1 MKKIAFLF
9 VLIICF
15 HFTYGQIAKSK
26 NIPWLVENTFQQLY
40 PSADKVKWEKE
51 GENYEVNF
59 KVNKKKV
66 SITLDSLGKLI
77 EKEED
82 IEISQLPAKAGDY
95 INKNY
100 PKSKIKEVEK
110 KTDAQGMITYEV
122 EVRRKELIFD
132 ANGNLIKETKD

>member
-1 MKKIAFLF
+1 MRKIAFVF
-9 VLIICF
+9 ALIICF
-15 HFTYGQIAKSK
+15 HFTHGQIAKSK
-26 NIPWLVENTFQQLY
+26 NIPLPVENNFQQLY

-59 KVNKKKV
+59 KVNKKKI
-66 SITLDSLGKLI
+66 SITFDSLGKLI

-82 IEISQLPAKAGDY
+82 IEISQLPAKASEY

-100 PKSKIKEVEK
+100 PKSKIKEIEK

-122 EVRRKELIFD
+122 EVRGKELVFD